1 MRRYRAAVRN
11 LQQGFTLVEVLVVVV
26 IITALA
32 GIATPIYLNQ
42 KAKAQDAAA
51 EAEIGKVARYL
62 GQAASIGYALNEGG
76 VPSSVPG
83 LGNLD
88 APLSSVRVD
97 PSSPEKFCVRTQSET
112 GMVLFWE
119 VGIGRT
125 TTPSTYCTDPGDPVG
140 EPPVAPPPPESVTLD
155 VSSGQTQVSGTGTFE
170 DTTNGTT
177 ITRTSGQVRFYI
189 NAANWKSITV
199 THPDGNGL
207 SLTDVITKQGASTVG
222 ALVRYSNRDVRINLP
237 SSVAFTVEVAY
248 AGNSTGTIYTLQP

>member
-1 MRRYRAAVRN
+1 MRRYRAAVQN
-11 LQQGFTLVEVLVVVV
+11 LQQGFTLVELLVVVV

-62 GQAASIGYALNEGG
+62 GQAVSIGYALNEGTI
-76 VPSSVPG
+76 PSAVPG

-97 PSSPEKFCVRTQSET
+97 PASPAKFCVRTESET
-112 GMVLFWE
+112 GLVLFWE
-119 VGIGRT
+119 VGVGRT
-125 TTPSTYCTDPGDPVG
+125 TSPSAYCTDPGDPVG
-140 EPPVAPPPPESVTLD
+140 EPPVAPPPPESVPLD
-155 VSSGQTQVSGTGTFE
+155 VSNGEVALTGTGTFE

-177 ITRTSGQVRFYI
+177 ITRTNGQVRFYI
-189 NAANWKSITV
+189 SAANWQSITV

-207 SLTDVITKQGASTVG
+207 FLTDVISKQGASTVG
-222 ALVRYSNRDVRINLP
+222 VLVRYSNKDVRVNLP
-237 SSVAFTVEVAY
+237 SNVSFTVEVKY
-248 AGNSTGTIYTLQP
+248 AGNSTGKIYTLQP